1 MENNLPREYV
11 GGVENTM
18 FWFQY
23 QPQNN
28 NNRRRNRSSGF
39 PWWLIF
45 VFFWMVPSI
54 SSTWWML
61 ILIAFVAFI
70 VLNVMRSNGS
80 KQPWSPTQQQTQTYY
95 TPPTPMQGSPLYQ
108 PYQQTYEEGYQA
120 KEVPVQPYNPIMHS
134 YEAIPEQEVSYQEY
148 DQPKAEYPQ
157 QLPPM

>member
-1 MENNLPREYV
+1 MENSLPREYV

-23 QPQNN
+23 QPQNNN

-45 VFFWMVPSI
+45 VFFWMVPPA
-54 SSTWWML
+54 WWTL

-70 VLNVMRSNGS
+70 VLNVMRSSGS
-80 KQPWSPTQQQTQTYY
+80 NQPWSPPQQQAQTYY
-95 TPPTPMQGSPLYQ
+95 TPPTPVQEPPLYQ
-108 PYQQTYEEGYQA
+108 PYQQTYEEGYHA
-120 KEVPVQPYNPIMHS
+120 KEVPVQPYNPIVHS